1 MRRNHSRAQIT
12 SRGMTTSPLACLL
25 LLLAGQAVWAQ
36 GAPSSNPSDR
46 VQELQE
52 WFQRISQVTDQK
64 LAEAE
69 RALEM
74 TQRLKDQN
82 PAISDPVASQIEDS
96 WFEHASWPQAYLDVF
111 RRLSAPY
118 QGRLNAAVQPFR
130 LEEAAGGLGS
140 NWRQPNWS
148 VKPTNTRQLQ
158 YLVLS
163 ILEREGLPRELLAV
177 PLIESG
183 FDLFAESPKGARGLW
198 QLMPDTARRYGLN
211 PDGPFDERLDPFR
224 STIAAARYLKDL
236 YGLWGDWALALA
248 AYNAG
253 EGRVGRAL
261 AASPS
266 RDFSTLASHGLLPQE
281 TRAYV
286 PAVLAAARD
295 IVKGKRSR
303 NSDATSVAFTERG
316 AR

>member
-1 MRRNHSRAQIT
+1 MPRNNSRAQIT
-12 SRGMTTSPLACLL
+12 SRAVTTSPLLCLL
-25 LLLAGQAVWAQ
+25 LLLAGQTAWAQ
-36 GAPSSNPSDR
+36 GARGSNPSDG
-46 VQELQE
+46 VQE

-96 WFEHASWPQAYLDVF
+96 WFEHASWPQAYVDVF

-130 LEEAAGGLGS
+130 LEESAGDLGS
-140 NWRQPNWS
+140 NWGQPNWS

-158 YLVLS
+158 YLVLT

-183 FDLFAESPKGARGLW
+183 FDPFAESPKGARGLW

-211 PDGPFDERLDPFR
+211 PDGLFDERLDPLR
-224 STIAAARYLKDL
+224 STIAATRYLKDL

-266 RDFSTLASHGLLPQE
+266 PDFLTLASRGLLPQE
-281 TRAYV
+281 TREYV
-286 PAVLAAARD
+286 PAVLAAARN
-295 IVKGKRSR
+295 IVKGKRAR
-303 NSDATSVAFTERG
+303 NSDATSVAFRERG